1 MSGEVWSDL
10 VLSPHTTAISALR
23 ARNTAEENLFMNE
36 IRIMATE
43 HSINGDANPLG
54 HTSFVDRKNRISY
67 NFPGSRLAAGAG

>member
-23 ARNTAEENLFMNE
+23 ARNTAEENLFVPE

-43 HSINGDANPLG
+43 HSINAAANPRGRNPL
-54 HTSFVDRKNRISY
+54 VDRKKS
-67 NFPGSRLAAGAG
+67 NFL